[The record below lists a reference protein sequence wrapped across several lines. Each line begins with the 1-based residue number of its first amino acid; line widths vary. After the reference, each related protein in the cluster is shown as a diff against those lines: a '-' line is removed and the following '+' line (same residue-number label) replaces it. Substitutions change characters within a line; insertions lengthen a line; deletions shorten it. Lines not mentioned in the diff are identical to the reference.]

1 MVNLLPQVACMAIA
15 LIGETHGTNNIELT
29 HGVGYVIMNRANYNV
44 NNICKVTEAPY
55 QFDGVKYVMTGK
67 RPIDEKTLLK
77 YELISLQVIN
87 KQVANPIGNATH
99 FHDDRIKPFWAFT
112 KKKITRINNVTFY

>member
-29 HGVGYVIMNRANYNV
+29 HGVGYVIMNRANYDV
-44 NNICKVTEAPY
+44 NRICEVTEAPN

-67 RPIDEKTLLK
+67 RRVDEKTLLT
-77 YELISLQVIN
+77 YELISLQVMN
-87 KQVANPIGNATH
+87 RQVMNPIGRAKY

-112 KKKITRINNVTFY
+112 KKKIARIENVTFY

>member
-29 HGVGYVIMNRANYNV
+29 YGVGYVIMNRAEYNV
-44 NNICKVTEAPY
+44 NRICDVTEAPY
-55 QFDGVKYVMTGK
+55 QFDGVKKVMTGK
-67 RPIDEKTLLK
+67 YVIDEKTLLK
-77 YELISLQVIN
+77 YELISLQIMN
-87 KQVANPIGNATH
+87 KQVTNPIGKAKY

-112 KKKITRINNVTFY
+112 KKKMTRIENVTFY